1 MIVDWLRRCTRTLCK
16 PFRRLSLS
24 PEQAEQLARIK
35 FPCC

>member
-1 MIVDWLRRCTRTLCK
+1 MKTLWQALTKLCK
-16 PFRRLSLS
+16 SASLT